1 MATPTLVGIGPTAV
15 GASSSSVTVG
25 WPAGLQTGD
34 YAILCVESARN
45 ATTPSTPNGWS
56 FIRLEVSP
64 TDPEG
69 AMVMVWGRYLPS
81 GTMADVTVTGSMH
94 LSGCIAVFRGVDP
107 AQAYE
112 SSNTS
117 YSAAATSTTLPAF
130 TSLSSDGAGRLLFY
144 AVATGAAGSYVSG
157 VSSGPAV
164 TVARAS
170 GHSSF
175 EGGGLS
181 LLVGAS
187 AIGAGTVAKN
197 SVTFNTPTDSAS
209 AHFLLRPVPVSEIA
223 GATSFQVLGA
233 ATGARLARASA
244 VVGGAV
250 TGAGALRGSAA
261 LGASAVAALSPAG
274 TVRGAGLLAAT
285 LALSF
290 AAGGGLGGA
299 AGVAGTAPLQ
309 VASTAALTGNGAV
322 AGTGSATLVATASGL
337 AIPGMAGY
345 GTVGMVAAGMAT
357 GSGALTGNAV
367 SVLTWAATLSGN
379 VPAAGAAD
387 LSIDA
392 TASLRADA
400 GLVAVTPTS
409 ISAAAVPSGSAAL
422 AAGAALSLNIAPAAL
437 RGQAA
442 FSGNAATTLVG
453 NGSMQRLVRGAGNAG
468 VTFVLAPATLSS
480 LLQLEGQ
487 GAFALD
493 AQGVMTAAGALRGT
507 GAWSLSGSG
516 QALRIVDPVIEEHWR
531 VPSRRP
537 VLLLTI
543 GAPPLPVV
551 TPISAVEITDNV
563 DPHRAPELAGPE
575 SLTVVAGL
583 DSAHLAWA
591 YVGPKAATF
600 VVELAEDALGSA
612 SGWALAGS
620 TADLQYALSG
630 LTNGTVW
637 VRVYATLNGRNS
649 SPTAAQPVTPI
660 PSFTV
665 QANTE
670 AVAALQ
676 EHVETIDGVLEAQA
690 TDIVGLKAR
699 AAAVE
704 NDVGGL
710 QEATDALAAA
720 DDLMAARVQAAEDS
734 ISAEAQRVTALS
746 SSLEINR
753 SVAGRTPLVFR
764 QPSAPAVSGTRYNLL
779 LQTAGLTS
787 TTWAKTATVAA
798 STVAD
803 PEGYLQAF
811 RLTPSAD
818 GQYVRQ
824 DVSGLGSIAGRT
836 FSFPVWIRADI
847 AHTCS
852 IRLIAGSAGTSEVLD
867 VAAVNLWQRVNITH
881 VYAGE
886 TDASLRV
893 EIYPKQFG
901 STGQPNHS
909 IDVFGPQLNEGAVRP
924 FQRVGV
930 ANDYDGNGIPP
941 LSTWYDSDD
950 GNKEYGW
957 QLSGGSMQ
965 WVLGSDT
972 RIAATAA
979 AAEELGTRVAAAEGE
994 IVAQADDIST
1004 LNVRLTGNVNAVE
1017 ALQVRVSSTEDGI
1030 EDYFASYSVTFDVNG
1045 KFSGFRSI
1053 NNGLISAFEI
1063 DADVFSVTA
1072 AAGADALTW
1081 SQGVLTARKAGYS
1094 VKLGPGFG
1102 ANSDLV
1108 LWYGPDGDSG
1118 TRTVENA
1125 KIAITKDGTRKLGST
1140 QLNLGSGWS
1149 SGASITY
1156 SATAG
1161 SATISA
1167 TAGVFRF
1174 GDQER
1179 SYGASSA
1186 SVSGTPGTSVLYWLY
1201 YDDPGLTG
1209 GSKALMASTSVVDT
1223 FNSDG
1228 RVLLGSVTVA
1238 YPASGTSGGGGSGG
1252 SDCVDYDSVL
1262 ADGRLVRD
1270 LQPGDLVECVD
1281 VRTGIRALA
1290 PLLAIGFGWADCY
1303 RVKTA
1308 HGEVIQS
1315 DTTPMDMPD
1324 GSVVRTYALAGHP
1337 VLQREHGFE
1346 LATVEHVGP
1355 RRVCKPDLGD
1365 RMFFAGTAVD
1375 RCIATHNIRYKD
1387 PSLP

>member
-1 MATPTLVGIGPTAV
+1 MGIVG
-15 GASSSSVTVG
+15 
-25 WPAGLQTGD
+25 
-34 YAILCVESARN
+34 
-45 ATTPSTPNGWS
+45 
-56 FIRLEVSP
+56 
-64 TDPEG
+64 
-69 AMVMVWGRYLPS
+69 PS
-81 GTMADVTVTGSMH
+81 GWTLLAYDEASADTKIVVYGKFATKDSESDVTISTTGGPDH
-94 LSGCIAVFRGVDP
+94 IVAGIVAFVGVDP
-107 AQAYE
+107 ANPVA
-112 SSNTS
+112 
-117 YSAAATSTTLPAF
+117 AAATARSTGSVSSLAVPAL
-130 TSLSSDGAGRLLFY
+130 TSPGDERGLVY
-144 AVATGAAGSYVSG
+144 VAGAAGSSPTLTVTAPSGMFGLTGSVGLGTTGSVLVASGLDVYAGSTGAGSVSRSPSGSICAAAILLNPVPPPPVAEATGTGTITVSG
-157 VSSGPAV
+157 SATGR
-164 TVARAS
+164 RAAA
-170 GHSSF
+170 GV
-175 EGGGLS
+175 GGTTAGFA
-181 LLVGAS
+181 AS
-187 AIGAGTVAKN
+187 AGLRGAAALDATSSAALVPAGTLRGAAGLAGVVALAIA
-197 SVTFNTPTDSAS
+197 AS
-209 AHFLLRPVPVSEIA
+209 AGIGGVAGLA
-223 GATSFQVLGA
+223 GATALQVSQEA
-233 ATGARLARASA
+233 PLA
-244 VVGGAV
+244 GM
-250 TGAGALRGSAA
+250 GALAGVGSAA
-261 LGASAVAALSPAG
+261 LTGTASGIAIPGLGGYGSVGLD
-274 TVRGAGLLAAT
+274 GAGL
-285 LALSF
+285 
-290 AAGGGLGGA
+290 
-299 AGVAGTAPLQ
+299 VQGT
-309 VASTAALTGNGAV
+309 GAV
-322 AGTGSATLVATASGL
+322 SGTSSST
-337 AIPGMAGY
+337 
-345 GTVGMVAAGMAT
+345 
-357 GSGALTGNAV
+357 
-367 SVLTWAATLSGN
+367 LTWAASLSGN
-379 VPAAGAAD
+379 VPATGAATV
-387 LSIDA
+387 SIA
-392 TASLRADA
+392 QAANLRA
-400 GLVAVTPTS
+400 VAALATVASASFT
-409 ISAAAVPSGSAAL
+409 AAAVPSGSAAASGAVPL
-422 AAGAALSLNIAPAAL
+422 AMSAMPAAL
-437 RGQAA
+437 RGEAA
-442 FSGNAATTLVG
+442 LGGDAAAGLVA
-453 NGSMQRLVRGAGNAG
+453 NGAMQLLVRGSGSTEI
-468 VTFVLAPATLSS
+468 TFVLEPATLLSM
-480 LLQLEGQ
+480 LPLD
-487 GAFALD
+487 GASTIGLGAQAALV
-493 AQGVMTAAGALRGT
+493 AGGVLRGAGTWGVAGA
-507 GAWSLSGSG
+507 G
-516 QALRIVDPVIEEHWR
+516 QALRIVDPVVENHWR

-551 TPISAVEITDNV
+551 TPIVPV
-563 DPHRAPELAGPE
+563 DVTNDVDDHVAPELAAPFG
-575 SLTVVAGL
+575 LTAVAML
-583 DSAHLAWA
+583 DGAHLAWSYDGLA
-591 YVGPKAATF
+591 EASF
-600 VVELAEDALGSA
+600 VVEVAQDVAGLP
-612 SGWALAGS
+612 SGWAIAGG
-620 TADLQYALSG
+620 TANRQYTLGG
-630 LTNGTVW
+630 LTEGTVW
-637 VRVYATLNGRNS
+637 VRVYATLNGRS
-649 SPTAAQPVTPI
+649 SGPAAPVSVTPI
-660 PSFTV
+660 PSFKV

-676 EHVETIDGVLEAQA
+676 QHVETIDGVLEAQA
-690 TDIVGLKAR
+690 TDIVSLKAG
-699 AAAVE
+699 AEAVANE
-704 NDVGGL
+704 LGGL

-746 SSLEINR
+746 SSLEISR

-787 TTWAKTATVAA
+787 ITWAKTATVAA

-803 PEGYLQAF
+803 PEGHLQAF

-852 IRLIAGSAGTSEVLD
+852 IRLITGSAGTAEVLD

-965 WVLGSDT
+965 WVVGSDT

-979 AAEELGTRVAAAEGE
+979 AAEELGTRVAAAEGA

-1081 SQGVLTARKAGYS
+1081 SGGVLTAKKGGYS

-1108 LWYGPDGDSG
+1108 LWYGASGDSS
-1118 TRTVENA
+1118 TCTVENA

-1149 SGASITY
+1149 SGASISY

-1209 GSKALMASTSVVDT
+1209 GAKALMVSTNVVDT

-1228 RVLLGSVTVA
+1228 RVLLGAVTVA

-1262 ADGRLVRD
+1262 PDGRLVRD

-1281 VRTGIRALA
+1281 VRTGIRSLA
-1290 PLLAIGFGWADCY
+1290 PLLAISFGWADCY
-1303 RVKTA
+1303 RVTTA

-1324 GSVVRTYALAGHP
+1324 GSVVRTHALSGHP

-1346 LATVEHVGP
+1346 PAAIEYLGP

-1365 RMFFAGTAVD
+1365 RMFFAGTKRH

-1387 PSLP
+1387 PTLP

>member
-1 MATPTLVGIGPTAV
+1 M
-15 GASSSSVTVG
+15 
-25 WPAGLQTGD
+25 D
-34 YAILCVESARN
+34 
-45 ATTPSTPNGWS
+45 
-56 FIRLEVSP
+56 
-64 TDPEG
+64 
-69 AMVMVWGRYLPS
+69 
-81 GTMADVTVTGSMH
+81 
-94 LSGCIAVFRGVDP
+94 
-107 AQAYE
+107 
-112 SSNTS
+112 
-117 YSAAATSTTLPAF
+117 
-130 TSLSSDGAGRLLFY
+130 
-144 AVATGAAGSYVSG
+144 
-157 VSSGPAV
+157 
-164 TVARAS
+164 
-170 GHSSF
+170 
-175 EGGGLS
+175 
-181 LLVGAS
+181 AS
-187 AIGAGTVAKN
+187 A
-197 SVTFNTPTDSAS
+197 
-209 AHFLLRPVPVSEIA
+209 E
-223 GATSFQVLGA
+223 
-233 ATGARLARASA
+233 
-244 VVGGAV
+244 
-250 TGAGALRGSAA
+250 LRGF
-261 LGASAVAALSPAG
+261 G
-274 TVRGAGLLAAT
+274 T
-285 LALSF
+285 LAGNSTSILS
-290 AAGGGLGGA
+290 
-299 AGVAGTAPLQ
+299 
-309 VASTAALTGNGAV
+309 
-322 AGTGSATLVATASGL
+322 
-337 AIPGMAGY
+337 
-345 GTVGMVAAGMAT
+345 
-357 GSGALTGNAV
+357 
-367 SVLTWAATLSGN
+367 WAATLSGN
-379 VPAAGAAD
+379 VPAAGASD
-387 LSIDA
+387 LSITSAA
-392 TASLRADA
+392 TLRGYAELA
-400 GLVAVTPTS
+400 GVAPAAAA
-409 ISAAAVPSGSAAL
+409 AAAVPRGYAAL
-422 AAGAALSLNIAPAAL
+422 AGTVPTGMEAPPAAL

-442 FSGNAATTLVG
+442 LAADATVSLMGSGE
-453 NGSMQRLVRGAGNAG
+453 
-468 VTFVLAPATLSS
+468 
-480 LLQLEGQ
+480 LQLLARSSGDAELAFIVGPVTLLSVLQLQ
-487 GAFALD
+487 GDGALALD
-493 AQGVMTAAGALRGT
+493 AQATLAATGRLRGA
-507 GAWSLSGSG
+507 GEWNIAGSG
-516 QALRIVDPVIEEHWR
+516 QALRIVDPVVENHWR
-531 VPSRRP
+531 VPSQRP

-551 TPISAVEITDNV
+551 TPITPV
-563 DPHRAPELAGPE
+563 DVTGEVDDHVAPALASPSG
-575 SLTVVAGL
+575 LTVAAML
-583 DSAHLAWA
+583 DAAHLAWT
-591 YVGPKAATF
+591 YSGPEGATF
-600 VVELAEDALGSA
+600 VVELAADVSGLP
-612 SGWALAGS
+612 SGWAIAGG
-620 TADLQYALSG
+620 TADLQYTLGG
-630 LTNGTVW
+630 LTAGTVW
-637 VRVYATLNGRNS
+637 VRIYATLNGRNS
-649 SPTAAQPVTPI
+649 APTAAQAVTPI
-660 PSFTV
+660 PSFKV

-676 EHVETIDGVLEAQA
+676 EHVETIDGVLAAQA
-690 TDIVGLKAR
+690 TDIVSLKAG
-699 AAAVE
+699 AEAVA

-764 QPSAPAVSGTRYNLL
+764 QPNAPAVSGTRYNLL

-852 IRLIAGSAGTSEVLD
+852 IRLIAGTAGTDEVLD
-867 VAAVNLWQRVNITH
+867 VAAGNLWQRVNITH
-881 VYAGE
+881 AYAGE

-893 EIYPKQFG
+893 EIYPKQYG
-901 STGQPNHS
+901 STGQPNHP
-909 IDVFGPQLNEGAVRP
+909 IDVFGPQLNEGQARP

-957 QLSGGSMQ
+957 QLSGGTMQ
-965 WVLGSDT
+965 WVPGSDT

-979 AAEELGTRVAAAEGE
+979 AAAALGARVDAAEGN
-994 IVAQADDIST
+994 ISAQADQINT
-1004 LNVRLTGNVNAVE
+1004 LNVGLAGNVTAVE
-1017 ALQVRVSSTEDGI
+1017 ALQVRVSSTEEGL

-1108 LWYGPDGDSG
+1108 LWYGPDGDSS

-1281 VRTGIRALA
+1281 VRTGARGMF
-1290 PLLAIGFGWADCY
+1290 PLLAIGFAWADCY
-1303 RVKTA
+1303 RVTTA

-1346 LATVEHVGP
+1346 LATVEHVGL

-1387 PSLP
+1387 PTLP